1 MPSFIILQQNL
12 ATDTAK
18 LIKALS
24 VDTQET
30 RETELY
36 IKEYEGERTRRSKSV
51 GNKPN
56 KTVKTFDEDSNTG
69 KVTQTGEK
77 VVVTAKLVLP
87 FPKKIVRTRVHFLFG
102 GKMVVSA
109 ANAQDAIAEFKNQWT
124 SGLKMQN
131 VLKELARTCMIQTKA
146 AVIFYPVQAEEGG
159 KKIVKLRTQILNKS
173 KGEFF
178 PHFDDYGDM
187 DAFLYLYKALTPEAK
202 SVEKA
207 RIYTA
212 DTIFTYVKD
221 GSSWLPD
228 TTDPE
233 MTGVFKHQFG
243 KIPVVYVEQKE
254 PEWES
259 ITTLM
264 DNFENRF
271 SRLAD
276 TNDYF
281 SEPLL
286 KIFGKAAK
294 LPAKEEVGKVL
305 EFDMIESADGKT
317 NHGDAEYAT
326 WDDSPESIKLDLTTS
341 WDSIFSMTS
350 TPDLSFNNIKGI
362 GNVSGVAL
370 KLMFLDAF
378 IARGE
383 KMEIFE
389 PALRRC
395 ISVVIA
401 GMENY
406 SKIAIKG
413 DVSIDDI
420 EVSFTDTL
428 PSDIKELVET
438 IYTATGGKQFLSQK
452 TAVSI
457 SPLTNDTNEEIGL
470 VQGENS
476 EQLNESVNI

>member
-1 MPSFIILQQNL
+1 MPSFLALQESLQG
-12 ATDTAK
+12 DVVK

-36 IKEYEGERTRRSKSV
+36 IKEYEGERTRRTKSV
-51 GNKPN
+51 GLKPN
-56 KTVKTFDEDSNTG
+56 KTVTVYNENEA
-69 KVTQTGEK
+69 TGEVTK
-77 VVVTAKLVLP
+77 GETKTVITAKLVLP

-109 ANAQDAIAEFKNQWT
+109 ANAQDAIVDFKKQW
-124 SGLKMQN
+124 SSSLKMQN
-131 VLKELARTCMIQTKA
+131 VLKELARTCMIETKA
-146 AVIFYPVQAEEGG
+146 AVIFYPATVTVNGKAE
-159 KKIVKLRTQILNKS
+159 VKLRAQILNKA
-173 KGEFF
+173 KGDFY

-187 DAFLYLYKALTPEAK
+187 DAFLYLYKALTAEAK
-202 SVEKA
+202 AVEKA

-212 DTIFTYVKD
+212 DTIFTYIKD
-221 GSSWLPD
+221 GGAWKED
-228 TTDPE
+228 DTDPE
-233 MTGVFKHQFG
+233 TPAVNKHTFG

-259 ITTLM
+259 ITTMM
-264 DNFENRF
+264 DNFENRI

-286 KIFGKAAK
+286 KIFGKASK
-294 LPAKEEVGKVL
+294 LPGKEEVGKVL
-305 EFDMIESADGKT
+305 EFDMNEDADGKQS
-317 NHGDAEYAT
+317 HGDAEYAT

-362 GNVSGVAL
+362 GNVSGVSL

-383 KMEIFE
+383 KMEIFD

-395 ISVVIA
+395 ISVVIS

-406 SKIAIKG
+406 SNIKMKG

-420 EVSFTDTL
+420 EVSFTDIL

-438 IYTATGGKQFLSQK
+438 IFAATGGKQFLSQK
-452 TAVSI
+452 SAVSI
-457 SPLTNDTNEEIGL
+457 SPFTNDSGEEIGL
-470 VQGENS
+470 IQS
-476 EQLNESVNI
+476 ETTEAAPNESFT

>member
-1 MPSFIILQQNL
+1 
-12 ATDTAK
+12 
-18 LIKALS
+18 
-24 VDTQET
+24 
-30 RETELY
+30 
-36 IKEYEGERTRRSKSV
+36 
-51 GNKPN
+51 
-56 KTVKTFDEDSNTG
+56 
-69 KVTQTGEK
+69 
-77 VVVTAKLVLP
+77 
-87 FPKKIVRTRVHFLFG
+87 
-102 GKMVVSA
+102 MV
-109 ANAQDAIAEFKNQWT
+109 E
-124 SGLKMQN
+124 
-131 VLKELARTCMIQTKA
+131 TKA
-146 AVIFYPVQAEEGG
+146 AVIFYPVTVLEDG
-159 KKIVKLRTQILNKS
+159 KKVVKLRAQILNKS
-173 KGEFF
+173 KGDFY

-212 DTIFTYVKD
+212 DTIFTYVKN
-221 GSSWLPD
+221 GSSWEPD

-233 MTGVFKHQFG
+233 MSGVFKHSFG

-259 ITTLM
+259 VTPII

-286 KIFGKAAK
+286 KIFGSVTK
-294 LPAKEEVGKVL
+294 LPGKDEVGKVL
-305 EFDMIESADGKT
+305 EFAMKDGPDGKQT
-317 NHGDAEYAT
+317 HGDAEYAT

-362 GNVSGVAL
+362 GNVSGVAM

-395 ISVVIA
+395 ISVVIS

-438 IYTATGGKQFLSQK
+438 IYAATGGKQFLSQK

-457 SPLTNDTNEEIGL
+457 SPLTNDSDEEIGL
-470 VQGENS
+470 IQS
-476 EQLNESVNI
+476 EATEQPNESVTI